1 MGDDMKAEVL
11 EMCVNACE
19 KHTTNNENAAKMIKE
34 LVRNQEQ
41 QPTTFLKILNQLYLW
56 TDNVFFGPG
65 QLTSTHFILQARFYK
80 PTVLHPPFSRI
91 TLYETMPVHV

>member
-34 LVRNQEQ
+34 LVRNQR
-41 QPTTFLKILNQLYLW
+41 K
-56 TDNVFFGPG
+56 
-65 QLTSTHFILQARFYK
+65 QANRIFQRF
-80 PTVLHPPFSRI
+80 
-91 TLYETMPVHV
+91 

>member
-41 QPTTFLKILNQLYLW
+41 QPTVFLQDFKSALL
-56 TDNVFFGPG
+56 
-65 QLTSTHFILQARFYK
+65 
-80 PTVLHPPFSRI
+80 
-91 TLYETMPVHV
+91 